1 MSAPVT
7 PRSSGFMHDAL
18 RGALRSALPGL
29 LPSVLLSMTI
39 GCATAQTTAET
50 APAASPANE
59 AAATAAPEAA
69 GTADTSAD
77 ASSPDMA
84 PPETA
89 ADTRPAVLKTFN
101 ALGLTGSLRGG
112 YWSSNRLYDDRSH
125 LGTASTWLRMDKR
138 FGDGFG
144 VYAEA
149 FGGREDL
156 RSDGNDVARVR
167 EAYLDGRVG
176 ALDFRFGKQIIAWGR
191 TDRLNPTDN
200 LTPRD
205 AKLLAGD
212 IDEDRFGSLA
222 AKTTWNLDAHTSLTG
237 VWLPEFRPNR
247 IYLRPGLSEVIPD
260 SSRNW
265 ALKLDQSGKAIDW
278 SVSYYDGHDL
288 AGDLGADYVIR
299 HYRTRVI
306 GADMATTRGAWRFAL
321 ESAYT
326 RTEDPDGTIAY
337 LKNPFVYTV
346 LGIERDFGDNT
357 SGIVQLFN
365 RRVMHYQTPS
375 AAEQSHAILT
385 SQLDRQ
391 QNGMSVR
398 IAKKWL
404 NETLETE
411 LSGVTLFERHGYLVR
426 PRLVYALSDQVKLL
440 AGYEYY
446 DGSSSTLYGLLKRN
460 RLLFTEL
467 RYFF

>member
-1 MSAPVT
+1 MPIPAS
-7 PRSSGFMHDAL
+7 
-18 RGALRSALPGL
+18 LRSTDLMCEVLSGRVRVCLPGL
-29 LPSVLLSMTI
+29 LLSLSM
-39 GCATAQTTAET
+39 GLSMGGAHAQTTTQTT
-50 APAASPANE
+50 APATQQAS
-59 AAATAAPEAA
+59 ATTESDAPSPDMVPPEAA
-69 GTADTSAD
+69 VD
-77 ASSPDMA
+77 A
-84 PPETA
+84 
-89 ADTRPAVLKTFN
+89 RPAALKTLN

-112 YWSSNRLYDDRSH
+112 YWSSNRLFDDRSH
-125 LGTASTWLRMDKR
+125 IGTASTWLRMDKR
-138 FGDGFG
+138 LDNQLGI
-144 VYAEA
+144 YAEV
-149 FGGREDL
+149 FGAREDM

-176 ALDFRFGKQIIAWGR
+176 ALDFRLGKQIIAWGR
-191 TDRLNPTDN
+191 ADRLNPTDN

-205 AKLLAGD
+205 ARLLAAD

-222 AKTTWNLDAHTSLTG
+222 AKTSWNLDANTSLIG

-247 IYLRPGLSEVIPD
+247 IYLRPGLSEQIPN

-288 AGDLGADYVIR
+288 TGDLSADLIIR

-306 GADMATTRGAWRFAL
+306 GADIATTRGAWRFAL

-326 RTEDPDGTIAY
+326 HTEDPDGTIAY
-337 LKNPFVYTV
+337 VKNPFVYTV

-365 RRVMHYQTPS
+365 RRVMHYQTPP
-375 AAEQSHAILT
+375 AAEQQHAILT
-385 SQLDRQ
+385 SQLDQQ
-391 QNGMSVR
+391 QNGLSLR
-398 IAKKWL
+398 LAKKWL

-411 LSGVTLFERHGYLVR
+411 VSGVTLLERRGYLIR
-426 PRLVYALSDQVKLL
+426 PRLIYAWSDQVKVL
-440 AGYEYY
+440 AGYEHF
-446 DGSSSTLYGLLKRN
+446 DGSNSTLYGLLRRN

-467 RYFF
+467 RFFF

>member
-1 MSAPVT
+1 MPAPGK
-7 PRSSGFMHDAL
+7 PRSSGVLLDAL
-18 RGALRSALPGL
+18 PA
-29 LPSVLLSMTI
+29 VLLSSLLGAVLSVSV
-39 GCATAQTTAET
+39 GCAKAQTTTPTPEQT
-50 APAASPANE
+50 TTQT
-59 AAATAAPEAA
+59 AAADPAT
-69 GTADTSAD
+69 
-77 ASSPDMA
+77 
-84 PPETA
+84 
-89 ADTRPAVLKTFN
+89 DTRPALLQTFN

-112 YWSSNRLYDDRSH
+112 YWSSNRLFDDRSH
-125 LGTASTWLRMDKR
+125 LGAASTWLRMDKR

-149 FGGREDL
+149 YGGREDL
-156 RSDGNDVARVR
+156 RSDGDDVARVR

-176 ALDFRFGKQIIAWGR
+176 AVDFRLGKQIIAWGR

-205 AKLLAGD
+205 ARLLAAD

-222 AKTTWNLDAHTSLTG
+222 AKTAWNLAAHTSLTG

-247 IYLRPGLSEVIPD
+247 IYLRPGLSEVIPN

-288 AGDLGADYVIR
+288 SGDLAADRVIR

-321 ESAYT
+321 ESSYT

-346 LGIERDFGDNT
+346 LGIERDFGNNT

-375 AAEQSHAILT
+375 AAEQQHAILT
-385 SQLDRQ
+385 SQLDRE

-411 LSGVTLFERHGYLVR
+411 LSGVTLFERHGYLIR
-426 PRLVYALSDQVKLL
+426 PRLVYAWSDQLKLL
-440 AGYEYY
+440 AGYEYF
-446 DGSSSTLYGLLKRN
+446 DGSSNTLYGLLRRN